1 MSSSIGRIF
10 HTVAKNVDVQD
21 VTKAANSRQVREV
34 AGDAFSNIGEA
45 LANSS
50 GRNGADVAST
60 LIEEGADAVST
71 SAPKKGFW
79 GWLKGLFKN
88 SSSDDIPDIST
99 KNLCNEITEQTTD
112 ELEDNVQTLSK
123 QIDTSKTKSTKKT
136 KSDPFELSDEQKE
149 KLKETSQE
157 VITNYKN
164 GIKEGWEAIKR
175 ETKQDIEWI
184 KEKTENIKSWASL
197 MFKSFKGEAVWS
209 SENKCFITR

>member
-1 MSSSIGRIF
+1 MSGIGKIVQ
-10 HTVAKNVDVQD
+10 TVTKRVDVQD

-34 AGDAFSNIGEA
+34 AGEVCSNIGEA

-50 GRNGADVAST
+50 GRNSADIAST

-88 SSSDDIPDIST
+88 SSSKSTKDIQT
-99 KNLCNEITEQTTD
+99 KNLCNEVIEQTTD
-112 ELEDNVQTLSK
+112 EVEDKVETLSK
-123 QIDTSKTKSTKKT
+123 QIDTSKVKSKEKT
-136 KSDPFELSDEQKE
+136 KSNPFELTSEQKAE
-149 KLKETSQE
+149 LKEKSQE

-184 KEKTENIKSWASL
+184 KEKAKNIKSWASL
-197 MFKSFKGEAVWS
+197 MFKSFKGDAVWS
-209 SENKCFITR
+209 PENKCFITRQ